1 MDKSVILKFA
11 EGLRRGLHVPLTIS
25 LSRRCMEEILAEINA
40 RGRAGDYHRIPAT
53 TAESQDR
60 RACGGTL
67 QRAVLPWGAS
77 HELPLEY
84 GPDI

>member
-1 MDKSVILKFA
+1 MNKSVILKFA

-25 LSRRCMEEILAEINA
+25 LSRRCMEEVLAEINA
-40 RGRAGDYHRIPAT
+40 RERAGDDHTVPAA
-53 TAESQDR
+53 TAESQHH
-60 RACGGTL
+60 RASGGSL
-67 QRAVLPWGAS
+67 QRAVLPWGVS